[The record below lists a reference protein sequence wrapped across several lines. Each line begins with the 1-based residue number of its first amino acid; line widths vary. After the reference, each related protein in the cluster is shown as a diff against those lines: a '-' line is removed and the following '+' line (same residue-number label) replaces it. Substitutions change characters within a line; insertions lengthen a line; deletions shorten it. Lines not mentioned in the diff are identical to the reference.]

1 MAQDIW
7 SDWLLKRRFG
17 GNSAQLEAVL
27 AHLGP
32 IRDKVLLHAQLREGQ
47 TLLDVGSGDGLIAF
61 GALQQTPNSRVVF
74 SDISQELLD
83 HARQIAT
90 DSQLLTDANSF

>member
-1 MAQDIW
+1 MYNAGVAQDIW
-7 SDWLLKRRFG
+7 SDWLFKRRFG

-61 GALQQTPNSRVVF
+61 GALQQTPTR
-74 SDISQELLD
+74 ELSS
-83 HARQIAT
+83 AT
-90 DSQLLTDANSF
+90 FHKIF